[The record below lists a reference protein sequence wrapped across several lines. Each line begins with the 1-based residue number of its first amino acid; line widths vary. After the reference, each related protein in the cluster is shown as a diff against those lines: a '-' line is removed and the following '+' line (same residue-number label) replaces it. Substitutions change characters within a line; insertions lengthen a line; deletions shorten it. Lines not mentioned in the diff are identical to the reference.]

1 MDNDVMSACAFRAAC
16 RQDVPV
22 ILRLIHELAEYEKL
36 AHEVVADEAT
46 LAESLFGKK
55 QYAEVLLAEVEGN
68 VAGFC
73 LFFHNFSTFLG
84 KPGIYIED
92 IYVRPEYR
100 SQGIGKKFFSEI
112 STIAE
117 QRKCGRVEWWVL
129 DWNKPAITF
138 YERMGAVAM
147 DEWTVYRLT
156 EEKYKRLKS
165 MI

>member
-1 MDNDVMSACAFRAAC
+1 MTVDVIIQCTFRSAVKD
-16 RQDVPV
+16 DVPA
-22 ILRLIHELAEYEKL
+22 ILQLIRELAVYERL
-36 AHEVVADEAT
+36 EHEVVADEAT
-46 LAESLFGKK
+46 LSESLFGEKR
-55 QYAEVLLAEVEGN
+55 YAEVLLAEVGGDI
-68 VAGFC
+68 AGFC

-92 IYVRPEYR
+92 IFVRPEYR
-100 SQGIGKKFFSEI
+100 SQGIGRKFFAEI
-112 STIAE
+112 SAIAE

-156 EEKYKRLKS
+156 EEKYKKN
-165 MI
+165 INA